1 MQNSDNAHGEA
12 TYYTVGIKWPKPVNK
27 FNRCK
32 CREHLVLTQGPC
44 RCHMLLVHV
53 TLIDINRLI
62 AFLCSTNDRCCMHA
76 SNLIHRCLCVM
87 HALIEHICCTLLLQ
101 AKLCN
106 LTHSSN
112 ASNRQDLVT
121 FAMCA
126 MPRPTETNK
135 QRQERVEQGLTSQDV
150 NQEVPNKPKA
160 DLKVICCLLP
170 LCHAMPLCHA
180 AVPCRWVVLRT
191 YHNTTQPASQPASQP
206 SIDDGPQER

>member
-1 MQNSDNAHGEA
+1 MCEKCDAHDMQHDVCVLEQKLRDISQTHFCETSFARTHTQNSDNVHGEA

-53 TLIDINRLI
+53 TLVDINRLI

-101 AKLCN
+101 AK
-106 LTHSSN
+106 
-112 ASNRQDLVT
+112 
-121 FAMCA
+121 
-126 MPRPTETNK
+126 
-135 QRQERVEQGLTSQDV
+135 
-150 NQEVPNKPKA
+150 
-160 DLKVICCLLP
+160 
-170 LCHAMPLCHA
+170 
-180 AVPCRWVVLRT
+180 
-191 YHNTTQPASQPASQP
+191 
-206 SIDDGPQER
+206 